1 MKQSNLVSEQFSG
14 SAQAYLTS
22 TVHANGADLQRL
34 TQLTRDCACRQALD
48 LGCGAGHAAFAIAK
62 AGSAVIAY
70 DLSPKMLALVE
81 QEAVQRGLMNIA
93 TQLGA
98 AEHLPFAN
106 ASYDLVV
113 TRFSAHHWS
122 HVTAALAEVRR
133 VLKPTGIVLVIDTV
147 AAENPLFDTVLQ
159 TVEILGDASH
169 IRDYRVS
176 EWQAMLQAAG
186 FDVTETDSWSLPV
199 EFASWAGIKRTSG
212 QRIEAIQGVFDQV
225 SDEVRQHFK
234 LQADCS
240 FDLEVAWLQAK
251 PAVEWD

>member
-22 TVHANGADLQRL
+22 AVHANGADLQRL

-81 QEAVQRGLMNIA
+81 QEAVQRGLMNIT

-98 AEHLPFAN
+98 AEHLPFAT
-106 ASYDLVV
+106 ASCDLVA

-122 HVTAALAEVRR
+122 HVPAALAEVRR

-186 FDVTETDSWSLPV
+186 FDVVETDRWSLPV
-199 EFASWAGIKRTSG
+199 EFANWAAIKRTSG
-212 QRIEAIQGVFDQV
+212 QRIEAIQGVFGQV

-251 PAVEWD
+251 PAF

>member
-1 MKQSNLVSEQFSG
+1 
-14 SAQAYLTS
+14 
-22 TVHANGADLQRL
+22 
-34 TQLTRDCACRQALD
+34 
-48 LGCGAGHAAFAIAK
+48 AAFAIAK

-81 QEAVQRGLMNIA
+81 QEADQRGLMNIA

-98 AEHLPFAN
+98 AEHLPFTT
-106 ASYDLVV
+106 ASCDLVA

-122 HVTAALAEVRR
+122 HVPAALAEVRR

-186 FDVTETDSWSLPV
+186 FDMVETDSWSLPV
-199 EFASWAGIKRTSG
+199 EFANWAAIKRTSER
-212 QRIEAIQGVFDQV
+212 RIEAIQGVFEQV

-251 PAVEWD
+251 PAF